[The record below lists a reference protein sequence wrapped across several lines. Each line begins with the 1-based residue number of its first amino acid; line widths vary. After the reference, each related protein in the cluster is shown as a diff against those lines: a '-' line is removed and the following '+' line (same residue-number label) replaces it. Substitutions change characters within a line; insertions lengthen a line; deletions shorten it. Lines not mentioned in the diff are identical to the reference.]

1 MLIEF
6 SVSNYRSIRGKVTLS
21 LVASSDARHPDNTF
35 PADGPGKLRL
45 VKTAA
50 IYGANASGKSNVVE
64 ALRFMARFVAT
75 SARESQRGD
84 RIPAVPFKL
93 DPATE
98 REPSEFEVIFAY
110 EGERFVY
117 GFSADAV
124 RVHEEWL
131 TAARKRTRVL
141 FRRGP
146 GGVEFGDSWRGDREK
161 LVGVTRDNALL
172 LPVADQFG
180 SPTARAPMDWLRNGL
195 RSISDE
201 PEWSGEAVHSFH
213 MLEEG
218 GDDAEA
224 LRRLVGGA
232 DLGIG
237 GLVVHKLLLEQ
248 WEGWE
253 ELPTELRDRITADID
268 ARGGGGPAEVTLVRA
283 LHTGADGRPVAL
295 DLQREESGGT
305 QRLFALAGPVLTVLS
320 EGCTLVIDELETKL
334 HPLLTR
340 ALVQAFHRADT
351 GAQLVFTTHDC
362 GLLDSGLFRRD
373 QIWFTEKDRA
383 GATDLYSLWDYDATA
398 VRPDADFRD
407 GYLRGRYG
415 AIPFIGELSF
425 EREEGQV

>member
-6 SVSNYRSIRGKVTLS
+6 SVSNYRSVRGKVTLS

-50 IYGANASGKSNVVE
+50 IYGANASGKSNVVK

-84 RIPAVPFKL
+84 RIPTVPFKL

-98 REPSEFEVIFAY
+98 REPSEFEVIFAH

-117 GFSADAV
+117 GFSADAGQ
-124 RVHEEWL
+124 VHEEWL

-146 GGVEFGDSWRGDREK
+146 GSVEFGDSWRGDREK
-161 LVGVTRDNALL
+161 LVEMTRDNALL
-172 LPVADQFG
+172 LPVADQFDN
-180 SPTARAPMDWLRNGL
+180 PTARAPMDWLRNGFKY
-195 RSISDE
+195 ISDE
-201 PEWSGEAVHSFH
+201 PERSSEATYTRAL
-213 MLEEG
+213 LEAG
-218 GDDAEA
+218 AGPSAA
-224 LRRLVGGA
+224 VSRLVAEA
-232 DLGIG
+232 DLGIDR
-237 GLVVHKLLLEQ
+237 LEVERLPLCESPR
-248 WEGWE
+248 WS
-253 ELPTELRDRITADID
+253 ELSGDARELIESELRM
-268 ARGGGGPAEVTLVRA
+268 RGQDVSAEVASVRA

-305 QRLFALAGPVLTVLS
+305 QRLFALAGPVLTLLS
-320 EGCTLVIDELETKL
+320 EGHTLVIDELETKL

-340 ALVQAFHRADT
+340 ALVQAFCRADT
-351 GAQLVFTTHDC
+351 GAQLIFTTHDC
-362 GLLDSGLFRRD
+362 GLLDSELFRRD
-373 QIWFTEKDRA
+373 QIWFTEKDRG
-383 GATDLYSLWDYDATA
+383 GATDLYSLWDYDTTA
-398 VRPDADFRD
+398 VRPDENFRD

-425 EREEGQV
+425 EREGE